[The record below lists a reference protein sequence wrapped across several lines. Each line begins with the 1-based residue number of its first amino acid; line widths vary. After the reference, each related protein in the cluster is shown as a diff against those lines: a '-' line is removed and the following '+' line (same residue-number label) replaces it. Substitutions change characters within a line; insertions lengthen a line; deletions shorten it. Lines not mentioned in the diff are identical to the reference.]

1 VKTADIGL
9 FSRICVIVTVSLLL
23 VACST
28 IEVTPR
34 RVGVVYVSHGGNDT
48 ASQRSSW
55 ESTLQIFSYDPN
67 SAVYKNVIWNPQVWP
82 QVLRFG
88 NAPKEI
94 SKYAFEYARIGGT
107 DRAQTLTLAHYTALQ
122 RELESRGRESGV
134 EFIVEHAEWLS
145 DEPLNLAYPRA
156 IFSPGVPGGTPMRY
170 CGSVGDGG
178 TGPLNQWSGCD
189 PDRYD
194 VDGPIERLLN
204 AGVSEIIMVDL
215 TTSGVRFCKSFDVVN
230 TARQVA
236 AAFDR
241 RNGTSTPVRWANDPN
256 DLMTRSY
263 PADQPVWT
271 LALGAPREDRTVPL
285 AGNPNPVAAD
295 PALAL
300 LHVEGIES
308 RTAPGVDWADTG
320 VLLINHATREHN
332 TSFDPKIDDT
342 LQLNAN
348 IKALLISRHP
358 GLAPRNVVGGWFGRK
373 VENPQASARPPAFER
388 RERSREMRG
397 ENLGDAWLYET
408 DVLPQGDMGYLYW
421 DALDELRRNGVR
433 HIVIAFPQIM
443 VDSVLNLVEV
453 PNQIGKELG
462 YKSWLDFAQGD
473 FVHYPEVGHP
483 FADYWGMWVDTM
495 CPVAPG
501 SAEMV
506 SCCFTMGGCAD
517 GRPYPPLRK
526 TPVDKLRND
535 LDPSLAFEVSAFGHL
550 GYDPA
555 MGPPDPDQPVQSQY
569 RGTWTLWQP
578 PNEDPRIG
586 ALLASHVLDTL
597 HSGPAGLPVQPV
609 DFGVV
614 RE

>member
-1 VKTADIGL
+1 MTTGSDGL
-9 FSRICVIVTVSLLL
+9 WRRLCAIAIISLL
-23 VACST
+23 VSACATSDL
-28 IEVTPR
+28 PAR

-67 SAVYKNVIWNPQVWP
+67 SVVYRNVIWNPQVWP

-94 SKYAFEYARIGGT
+94 SKYAFEYARIGGV
-107 DRAQTLTLAHYTALQ
+107 DPAQRLTLAHHEALR
-122 RELESRGRESGV
+122 RELEARGREAGV

-145 DEPLNLAYPRA
+145 DDPASLVYPRA
-156 IFSPGVPGGTPMRY
+156 IFRPGVPGGTPMRY
-170 CGSVGDGG
+170 CGSAADGG
-178 TGPLNQWSGCD
+178 TGPDSRWSGCD

-194 VDGPIERLLN
+194 VDGPIERLLG
-204 AGVSEIIMVDL
+204 AGVTEIIMVDL

-230 TARQVA
+230 TARQVV

-241 RNGTSTPVRWANDPN
+241 RNGTTTPVRWANDPG

-263 PADQPVWT
+263 PADVPAWT
-271 LALGAPREDRTVPL
+271 LSLGAPRHDRTVPL

-308 RTAPGVDWADTG
+308 RIAPGVDWAETG
-320 VLLINHATREHN
+320 VLLINHATREN
-332 TSFDPKIDDT
+332 NAGFDPKIDDT
-342 LQLNAN
+342 LLLNAN
-348 IKALLISRHP
+348 IKALLLGRHP
-358 GLAPRNVVGGWFGRK
+358 GLAPGNVLGGWFGRK
-373 VENPQASARPPAFER
+373 VENPQAVARPPAFER

-397 ENLGDAWLYET
+397 ENLGDAWLYESET
-408 DVLPQGDMGYLYW
+408 LPQGDMGYLYW
-421 DALDELRRNGVR
+421 DALEELRRNGVR

-453 PNQIGKELG
+453 PNQIGKEIG
-462 YKSWLDFAQGD
+462 YKSWSNFAQGD
-473 FVHYPEVGHP
+473 FVRYPEVGHP

-495 CPVAPG
+495 CPAAPG

-506 SCCFTMGGCAD
+506 PCCFTMGGCAD
-517 GRPYPPLRK
+517 GRPYPPPRT
-526 TPVDKLRND
+526 TPPDKLRND

-555 MGPPDPDQPVQSQY
+555 LGPPDPDRPVQSQY
-569 RGTWTLWQP
+569 RGTWSLWQP

-586 ALLASHVLDTL
+586 ALLARHVLDVLRAET
-597 HSGPAGLPVQPV
+597 SAPPVQPV
-609 DFGVV
+609 DLGVV